1 MHAICLVRMVRQTG
15 ICNKVFMSSD
25 NHMDNKSPI
34 RPASSPLSKEDNERI
49 LEVALERMVMIGG
62 KVYGLE
68 DEAEPEAVVDCL
80 SKLQSCRALCC
91 TYVFALKQEEVKE
104 GHVKFN
110 PERPYYI
117 ARDEDGYC
125 PHLDRTTYKCYI
137 HDRRPLRCRKY
148 ACKL

>member
-1 MHAICLVRMVRQTG
+1 MHAIYLGRMVRQTG
-15 ICNKVFMSSD
+15 ICYKVFMCSD
-25 NHMDNKSPI
+25 THKKNESPI
-34 RPASSPLSKEDNERI
+34 RPASSPLSKKNRERI
-49 LEVALERMVMIGG
+49 LEAALERMLMIGG
-62 KVYGLE
+62 KVYSLE

-91 TYVFALKQEEVKE
+91 SYVFALTQEEVKE
-104 GHVKFN
+104 GQVKFN

-117 ARDEDGYC
+117 DRDEDGYC
-125 PHLDRTTYKCYI
+125 PHLDLMTYKCSI